1 MSTYNAIKY
10 NVDYGGFAGSLIP
23 ISTFTSD
30 GSDANATF
38 NSSLIT
44 SDFEEYLF
52 VFNNI
57 HPQTDGANL
66 VFHPSIDNGSNY
78 NVAITTATFNAEHNE
93 DGTATNVYYMASADL
108 AQGTGGQKLNS
119 DGIGAD
125 NDQTISGTL
134 RLYNPSSTIF
144 QKHFMGNFM
153 FSSAGNSSFNFYV
166 AGYANTTSAVNNVK
180 FEMSSGEIQGGTI
193 QLFGAH

>member
-1 MSTYNAIKY
+1 MATYNAIKY
-10 NVDYGGFAGSLIP
+10 NLDYGWFAGNLIP

-44 SDFEEYLF
+44 SAFEEYLF
-52 VFNNI
+52 ILNSV

-66 VFHPSIDNGSNY
+66 LFHPSIDNGSNY
-78 NVAITTATFNAEHNE
+78 NIAKTSTMFVTEHNE
-93 DGTATNVYYMASADL
+93 DGSATNVYYSAGGDL

-125 NDQTISGTL
+125 NDQSISGYL
-134 RLYNPSSTIF
+134 RLYNPSSTTF
-144 QKHFMGNFM
+144 QKHFIANFS
-153 FSSAGNSSFNFYV
+153 FSSSGNSSFNTWV
-166 AGYANTTSAVNNVK
+166 GGYANTTSAVNNVK

-193 QLFGAH
+193 QLFGVH

>member
-1 MSTYNAIKY
+1 M
-10 NVDYGGFAGSLIP
+10 
-23 ISTFTSD
+23 
-30 GSDANATF
+30 
-38 NSSLIT
+38 IT

-78 NVAITTATFNAEHNE
+78 NIAITTATFNAEHNE
-93 DGTATNVYYMASADL
+93 DGSATNVYYIASGDL

-125 NDQTISGTL
+125 NDQSISGTL
-134 RLYNPSSTIF
+134 RLYSPSSTTFQNILWEIF
-144 QKHFMGNFM
+144 VLVQQ
-153 FSSAGNSSFNFYV
+153 
-166 AGYANTTSAVNNVK
+166 
-180 FEMSSGEIQGGTI
+180 EIVLLIFT
-193 QLFGAH
+193 